1 MKKQRTYK
9 KFKAYSKR
17 LDTQLSTTSPY
28 CQIGVKSNKFE
39 RLNFNE
45 RHSVMTTNVSLYG
58 IGFIIKS
65 IITV

>member
-1 MKKQRTYK
+1 
-9 KFKAYSKR
+9 